1 MRQLADFGAVLL
13 AVLWEAFWG
22 IAPGLIVLW
31 AFFLLMGAISVG
43 DPAWLSATMGV
54 LGVLAAIHFAH
65 VRRALADHEHSDLA
79 RRVHML
85 RERRGF

>member
-1 MRQLADFGAVLL
+1 MRQLADSAATAFS
-13 AVLWEAFWG
+13 VLWELFWA
-22 IAPGLIVLW
+22 IALGLIALW
-31 AFFLLMGAISVG
+31 AFFLVMGAVSVG
-43 DPAWLSATMGV
+43 DPAWLTVSMGV
-54 LGVLAAIHFAH
+54 LAALAAIHFAH